1 MNLSSRKLC
10 SSAGVSPAIV
20 RGKVVVVMGG
30 ECNFSQKA
38 VVAQDLG
45 AAALIVAST
54 ESMVILR

>member
-1 MNLSSRKLC
+1 MNLSSRQLC

-20 RGKVVVVMGG
+20 RGKVVVVMRG
-30 ECNFSQKA
+30 ECNLSQKA

-54 ESMVILR
+54 ESMVIL